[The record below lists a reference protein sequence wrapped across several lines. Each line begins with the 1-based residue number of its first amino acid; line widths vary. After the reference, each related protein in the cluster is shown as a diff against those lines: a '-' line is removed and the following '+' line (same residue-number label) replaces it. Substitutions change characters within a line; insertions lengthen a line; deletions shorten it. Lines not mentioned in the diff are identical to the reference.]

1 MSANTPTVTD
11 TIIKKG
17 GIMQE
22 IWKPVVGYENL
33 YEVSSIGRVK
43 SLNYK
48 RSNKE
53 KILKN
58 NLGLNGYHRVT
69 LHRGQRKQYLVH
81 KLVAEAFIPN
91 PENKKFVDHLNT
103 IRTDNRVENLQ
114 FVTMTENNNN
124 PITKSKM
131 SLAATKRPPI
141 SEETRKKFMALCFT
155 RKSKNRAR
163 SVVCTDTGISYES
176 QHAAE
181 RATGIPANKISM
193 ICNGLRNHHKNTH
206 WRFA

>member
-1 MSANTPTVTD
+1 MATGTT
-11 TIIKKG
+11 TKEG
-17 GIMQE
+17 GKMQE

-33 YEVSSIGRVK
+33 YEVSNLGRVK

-58 NLGLNGYHRVT
+58 NLGLNGYYRVT
-69 LHRGQRKQYLVH
+69 LHRGQRRQCLVH

-91 PENKKFVDHLNT
+91 PENKKFIDHINT
-103 IRTDNRVENLQ
+103 IRTDNRVDNLK

-141 SEETRKKFMALCFT
+141 NEETRKKIIALCFR

-163 SVVCTDTGISYES
+163 AVVCLDTGVTYES

-193 ICNGLRNHHKNTH
+193 ICNGLRYHHKNTH